1 MGTVRTL
8 RRNLVAENT
17 KFDIYFDHV
26 IDSVGH
32 EVPNYLVVA
41 PKQKTENLI
50 TGVGILPIV
59 EEKIGLI
66 QIFRPAL
73 RDYSWEIPHGFIE
86 PSESDQAAA
95 VRELME
101 ETGLHVGHLTS
112 LGLMTPDSGVL
123 AGRVHLYLA
132 EDCTQTNLNEGEL
145 GIKQLKFFPITEFQD
160 MVLTSK
166 IQDSF
171 TLSAW
176 CRYFLLRELHA

>member
-1 MGTVRTL
+1 MNSVRIL
-8 RRNLVAENT
+8 KRNLVAENT
-17 KFDIYFDHV
+17 KFNIYFDHV
-26 IDSVGH
+26 IDTAGH
-32 EVPNYLVVA
+32 EVLNYLVVA

-59 EEKIGLI
+59 DEKIGLI

-86 PSESDQAAA
+86 PSESDQAGAI
-95 VRELME
+95 RELLE
-101 ETGLHVGHLTS
+101 ETGLGVGKVTS

-132 EDCTQTNLNEGEL
+132 EECTQTNVSEGEL
-145 GIKQLKFFPITEFQD
+145 GLKQLKFFTVAEFQD

-176 CRYFLLRELHA
+176 CRYLLRKIDG